1 MLAIDMLV
9 DECEPTQVR
18 HMLQLIE
25 PQFQRDFI
33 SLLPKEVMFCILY
46 FSDIIQKLSSLIILF
61 KILVG
66 LICFIILGSQRFVKS
81 SPDMS

>member
-33 SLLPKEVMFCILY
+33 SLLPKEVNIHTNICIFYELLY
-46 FSDIIQKLSSLIILF
+46 
-61 KILVG
+61 
-66 LICFIILGSQRFVKS
+66 
-81 SPDMS
+81 

>member
-25 PQFQRDFI
+25 PRFQRDFI
-33 SLLPKEVMFCILY
+33 SLLPKEVYLLNIFDFC
-46 FSDIIQKLSSLIILF
+46 LII
-61 KILVG
+61 ILKYFIIVG
-66 LICFIILGSQRFVKS
+66 FICFVIFGTQRFIKS
-81 SPDMS
+81 SPDM